1 MSSFWGA
8 LPPEIVY
15 VPCAPVEPHVTDV
28 QVVLRTLPAADGST
42 TLVLPAYSSVDEL
55 VQACGDT
62 QPWVALRSAG
72 VDGLL
77 EGLGAQA
84 VLLDVAFTLPE
95 DEPAD

>member
-15 VPCAPVEPHVTDV
+15 VPCAPVEPGAAEV
-28 QVVLRTLPAADGST
+28 QVMLRTLPATDGST
-42 TLVLPAYSSVDEL
+42 TLVLPTYSSADEL
-55 VQACGDT
+55 VQACGDA
-62 QPWVALRSAG
+62 QPWVAMRSAG

-95 DEPAD
+95 DAPAD